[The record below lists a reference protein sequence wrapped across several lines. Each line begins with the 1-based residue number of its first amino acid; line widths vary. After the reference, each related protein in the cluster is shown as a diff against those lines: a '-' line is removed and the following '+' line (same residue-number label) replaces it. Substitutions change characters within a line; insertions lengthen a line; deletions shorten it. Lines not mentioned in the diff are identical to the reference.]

1 VLRIHLTAED
11 LLRIRYASQ
20 PAPLIDLGSALLA
33 LKRPSPVLRSWSHRT
48 IGGLPRTA
56 RFLLDLIPASGTFPI
71 FLDPI
76 SNGLSEGLEKVQR
89 TPSAQVKNELQRVFP
104 AGPPAPWTALLTTR
118 DQTTWGELDKAM
130 RQAHRHIFRDA
141 WTRLSRS
148 FQAEL
153 AWRGQLIAELGAQDA
168 LSALHPAIS
177 WNGTVLQI
185 KAVTEWDF
193 YPDGAGLTLLPSVT
207 WTGRPTVTNH
217 PDGSTTIVYPA
228 LTPLP
233 LIDAAACDPLS
244 DLLGRTRAEV
254 FRAALAGHTTTEL
267 SRELGISLATVSGH
281 TKTLRAA
288 GLIGTV
294 RDGKAVRHLTT
305 PLGVRL
311 LATGSTCEPG
321 LTGRGA

>member
-1 VLRIHLTAED
+1 VLRVHLTAED
-11 LLRIRYASQ
+11 LLRTKFASQ

-33 LKRPSPVLRSWSHRT
+33 LKRPSPVLGSWSHRV
-48 IGGLPRTA
+48 GAGLPRTA
-56 RFLLDLIPASGTFPI
+56 RILLDLVPASGTCPT

-76 SNGLSEGLEKVQR
+76 SDGLNEGLEAVRR
-89 TPSAQVKNELQRVFP
+89 TPSAQVTAELHRVFP
-104 AGPPAPWTALLTTR
+104 AGPPAPWTALLTMR
-118 DQTTWGELDKAM
+118 DQTAWGELDQAL
-130 RQAHRHIFRDA
+130 RLAHRHIFRDA
-141 WTRLSRS
+141 WTRISRS
-148 FQAEL
+148 FKAEL
-153 AWRGQLIAELGAQDA
+153 AWRGQLIAELGVQDA

-177 WNGTVLQI
+177 WNGAVLQI
-185 KAVTEWDF
+185 KAVTELDI

-207 WTGRPTVTNH
+207 WTGRPTITDH
-217 PDGSTTIVYPA
+217 PDGSTAIVYPA

-233 LIDAAACDPLS
+233 LLDPAACDPLS

-254 FRAALAGHTTTEL
+254 LRAALAGHTTTEL

-305 PLGVRL
+305 PLGSKL
-311 LATGSTCEPG
+311 LATGE
-321 LTGRGA
+321 RR